1 MAEGGEASGV
11 NGGGVCG
18 HANSQNNPPICRF
31 GPPLTAIDRFLY
43 GQNHF
48 SHQQT
53 HTNIARNKDLLVL
66 DNGLCNFPPPRGAIG
81 GGVSWPSVQEVNSVD
96 EFFVDR
102 EPLNWTYERNTNMGF
117 NEESKVEVKS
127 SKGLGKKAK
136 KANSATLIKGQWTDE
151 EDRKL
156 IKLVKQYGVRKWAQ
170 IAEKLVGRAG
180 KQCRERWHNHLRPDI
195 KKDGWSEEEE
205 RILVEAH
212 TKVGNRWAEIA
223 KCIPGRTENS
233 IKNHWNATK
242 RRQNS
247 RRKNKQSDRQKGK
260 PHSSVLQ
267 DYIKSKNMS
276 NTSMITTTPT
286 QSTTTTANT
295 SSSTLSED
303 PSNHL
308 NYYIPEPS
316 ESTTD
321 DSSTLISQTYDDEL
335 LFMQNF
341 FANQLNQPHVDNNNN
356 KVMAHIDHHKAPSTP
371 KPYDFFQNNGD
382 HLLTGNVTE
391 CGFASLTSNSS
402 LQLNNNFQVKE
413 SSTPTTHLYSDLYLS
428 YLLNGSANSLP
439 PNDYSSY
446 YNNINADFQA
456 DQAYSSNGKKEM
468 DLIELVSSAQ
478 FLTGQ

>member
-1 MAEGGEASGV
+1 MIS
-11 NGGGVCG
+11 
-18 HANSQNNPPICRF
+18 
-31 GPPLTAIDRFLY
+31 
-43 GQNHF
+43 
-48 SHQQT
+48 
-53 HTNIARNKDLLVL
+53 LVL
-66 DNGLCNFPPPRGAIG
+66 FRLDNDIAQCPLF
-81 GGVSWPSVQEVNSVD
+81 WLVNL
-96 EFFVDR
+96 F
-102 EPLNWTYERNTNMGF
+102 
-117 NEESKVEVKS
+117 
-127 SKGLGKKAK
+127 
-136 KANSATLIKGQWTDE
+136 Q
-151 EDRKL
+151 
-156 IKLVKQYGVRKWAQ
+156 
-170 IAEKLVGRAG
+170 
-180 KQCRERWHNHLRPDI
+180 
-195 KKDGWSEEEE
+195 KDGWSEEEE

-341 FANQLNQPHVDNNNN
+341 FPNQLNQPHVDNNNN

-402 LQLNNNFQVKE
+402 LQLNSNFQVKE

-446 YNNINADFQA
+446 YNNINTDFQA